1 MMEQER
7 SSVTKKVIITDPDW
21 IISYDPETREGT
33 KLKNTFTDKFSGMSE
48 DDMKKM
54 AEQMGDALKTDVKE
68 GGTETVAGKEC
79 KITIAETDLMGMKT
93 TSKIWSYKNYQ
104 MKAESNTSGNTVNE
118 IVTKFEEEAKIDPEK
133 LKVPTDVSIK
143 VVKSP
148 F

>member
-1 MMEQER
+1 
-7 SSVTKKVIITDPDW
+7 
-21 IISYDPETREGT
+21 
-33 KLKNTFTDKFSGMSE
+33 
-48 DDMKKM
+48 
-54 AEQMGDALKTDVKE
+54 
-68 GGTETVAGKEC
+68 
-79 KITIAETDLMGMKT
+79 MKT

-118 IVTKFEEEAKIDPEK
+118 IVRKFEEEAKIDPEK